1 MTTVNVT
8 GFDNINASL
17 RQIIQAVNNLNTE
30 IATLNTN
37 VAAIE
42 TTLGTAFPAPLSGSV
57 TWDPASLNTLTQ
69 ASTTITVA
77 GAALGN
83 RVMVSFSLDIQAQTL
98 TAYVSSANT
107 VTVVLFNSTSGTL
120 NLGSG
125 ILTVKVYQ

>member
-1 MTTVNVT
+1 MPSVNVT

-17 RQIIQAVNNLNTE
+17 RQIIQAINNLNTE
-30 IATLNTN
+30 MVDLNTN
-37 VAAIE
+37 IEAIE
-42 TTLGTAFPAPLSGSV
+42 TTLATAFPAPLSGSA
-57 TWDPASLNTLTQ
+57 TWDPASLLTLTQ

-83 RVMVSFSLDIQAQTL
+83 RVSVAFSLDIQAQTL

-107 VTVVLFNSTSGTL
+107 VTIVLFNSTNGTL